1 MNNYSPFLYRSEA
14 GYHILQKWYDTATAA
29 FNVPLSSRYVST
41 RYGQTHM
48 LVAGDDA
55 APPLVLISGYGAGAP
70 LWREQIEYFSASRRV
85 YAVDNVGQPGKSA
98 PNVPNLLD
106 DSWPQWLN
114 DVFDAL
120 EIDQPDLASVCL
132 GGWVGMRYAA
142 LYPNRLRRL
151 ILLSPVGIAP
161 FKIYWRSGVP
171 LILNMRNNPD
181 AAGQRLIRMVFMPPN
196 RINNAKKFNKE
207 VLNALSLVVKH
218 YNAGALAGMS
228 AKPNLA
234 EIGRGIRALLK
245 FVRGESGK
253 TLAKIQSPTLLI
265 IGEHEAIFDPHK
277 AAKRAQKF
285 MPRLQVEIVSEA
297 SHAAIYDCP
306 EWVNERI
313 GRFLKGDG

>member
-14 GYHILQKWYDTATAA
+14 GYQILQKWYDDTIAT
-29 FNVPLSSRYVST
+29 FKVPLSSRYVST
-41 RYGQTHM
+41 RYGQTHT
-48 LVAGDDA
+48 LVAGDEG
-55 APPLVLISGYGAGAP
+55 APPLVLVSGYGAGAP
-70 LWREQIEYFSASRRV
+70 LWREQIEYFAASRRV
-85 YAVDNVGQPGKSA
+85 YAVDNVGQPGRSA
-98 PNVPNLLD
+98 PNVPDLLD
-106 DSWPQWLN
+106 DSWPHWLN

-120 EIDQPDLASVCL
+120 EIEHPEMAGVCL

-142 LYPNRLRRL
+142 LYPDRLRRL

-196 RINNAKKFNKE
+196 RNINPNKFHKE
-207 VLNALSLVVKH
+207 VLRALSLVVKH

-234 EIGRGIRALLK
+234 EIGRGTRALLK
-245 FVRGESGK
+245 FVRGESRK
-253 TLAKIQSPTLLI
+253 TLAKIQTPTLLI

-277 AAKRAQKF
+277 AAKRAQKL
-285 MPRLQVEIVSEA
+285 MPMVQVEIVSDA
-297 SHAAIYDCP
+297 SHAAIYDRAD
-306 EWVNERI
+306 WVNERI
-313 GRFLKGDG
+313 TRFLKDDA